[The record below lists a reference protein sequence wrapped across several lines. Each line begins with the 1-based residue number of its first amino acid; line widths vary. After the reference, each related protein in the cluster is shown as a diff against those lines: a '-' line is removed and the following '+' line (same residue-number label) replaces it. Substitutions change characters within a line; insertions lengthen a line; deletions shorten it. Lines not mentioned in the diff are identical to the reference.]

1 MSSSRDDVSSG
12 VGENDPYAAV
22 ERAADLVWE
31 RVQQTLSSH
40 EPDRI
45 SDRAVVLLMT
55 AALKLYARKC
65 DGEERSFRPLLG
77 NRDEVVTPT
86 EVLTAVT
93 ELLRAVRLG
102 PTEFALWSR
111 RRPEDYHESSPEI
124 INLS

>member
-1 MSSSRDDVSSG
+1 MSSPKDNVSSA

-22 ERAADLVWE
+22 ERAAELVWE
-31 RVQQTLSSH
+31 RVQQSLTSD

-77 NRDEVVTPT
+77 NRDEVATPT
-86 EVLTAVT
+86 EVLTTAT

-111 RRPEDYHESSPEI
+111 RRPENYHESSPDI
-124 INLS
+124 VNPN

>member
-1 MSSSRDDVSSG
+1 MSNSQDDASSAL
-12 VGENDPYAAV
+12 GENDPYAAV

-31 RVQQTLSSH
+31 RVQQTLAKH

-45 SDRAVVLLMT
+45 SDRAVMLLMT

-65 DGEERSFRPLLG
+65 DGEERTFRPLLG
-77 NRDEVVTPT
+77 NRDEVATPT
-86 EVLTAVT
+86 EVLTTVT

-111 RRPEDYHESSPEI
+111 RRPENYHESSPDAV
-124 INLS
+124 NPS